1 MKKNDGYVIIYVVF
15 VIIFLCIVA
24 VGTCTSALN
33 NLKTQHAVVEQM
45 QDRYTAEGNIEQFM
59 AEVCVAGEAISSNSH
74 YYSTIQDAVD
84 NAKGDFVRLI
94 NQKLVPS
101 PEKAVSGTCIKWENN
116 TEYTVTLETTC
127 GNTKVTAEVAFR
139 VSIDTNTHKVK
150 VEENGEQDE
159 KTYYGYNITD
169 VTSKYLS
176 YTLESTGGKAK

>member
-59 AEVCVAGEAISSNSH
+59 AEVCVAGEAIDSGGDL
-74 YYSTIQDAVD
+74 YSDPDDAETA
-84 NAKGDFVRLI
+84 AKNRFKDTLSGMSGSWVNGNEYVVTL
-94 NQKLVPS
+94 
-101 PEKAVSGTCIKWENN
+101 KAVSDS
-116 TEYTVTLETTC
+116 
-127 GNTKVTAEVAFR
+127 TKIIAEVAFQ
-139 VSIDTNTHKVK
+139 VSIETYVAHTDKWNEGDK
-150 VEENGEQDE
+150 EEPKD
-159 KTYYGYNITD
+159 YYGYKITD
-169 VTSKYLS
+169 VTSKYIS